1 MMFINYSGQIFLKS
15 SILLFTKLPFAKIF
29 SFDYAIKSIIAI
41 IILIIIVYGMIKGVK
56 VYECFV
62 EGAKEGILI
71 CIKIFPYLLAMLVAI
86 AVFRES
92 KALDYF
98 ILLVKPLVSII
109 GLPPEILPL
118 IFIKPL
124 SGSGA
129 LGVLSDILIKYGPDS
144 FIGMLSSIIMGT
156 TETIFYTLTVY
167 FGAVKIKKI
176 RHTLWAAILADITAI
191 IAAVTLTRLIF

>member
-1 MMFINYSGQIFLKS
+1 M
-15 SILLFTKLPFAKIF
+15 SILNFEIGTVLLNIRTVPVKIF

-41 IILIIIVYGMIKGVK
+41 IILAIVVYGMIKGVK

-62 EGAKEGILI
+62 EGAKDGLSI
-71 CIKIFPYLLAMLVAI
+71 CARIFPYLLAMLVAI

-98 ILLVKPLVSII
+98 INLVKPAVQLI
-109 GLPPEILPL
+109 GLPPEVVPMVLV
-118 IFIKPL
+118 KPL

-129 LGVLSDILIKYGPDS
+129 LGLLSDILIKYGADS
-144 FIGMLSSIIMGT
+144 FIGRLSSIIMGT

-167 FGAVKIKKI
+167 FGAVNIKKI
-176 RHTLWAAILADITAI
+176 RHTLWAAILADLTAI
-191 IAAVTLTRLIF
+191 IMAITLTRLMF